1 MSRDAKIPLL
11 KSSSRNAAIDRARTQ
26 EQPSQQNNY
35 LSMDGSY
42 AEPFYGNKVN
52 IIDEMKIKENP
63 YNYQY
68 KT

>member
-1 MSRDAKIPLL
+1 
-11 KSSSRNAAIDRARTQ
+11 
-26 EQPSQQNNY
+26 
-35 LSMDGSY
+35 MDGSY